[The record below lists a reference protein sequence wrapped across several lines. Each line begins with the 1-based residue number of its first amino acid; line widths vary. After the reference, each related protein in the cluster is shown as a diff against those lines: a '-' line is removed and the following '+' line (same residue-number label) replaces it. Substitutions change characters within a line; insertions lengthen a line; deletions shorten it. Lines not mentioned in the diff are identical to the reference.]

1 MKITSSILNS
11 KMAYYENN
19 LFDFVDGNYYIN
31 EPQHFY
37 INTGENNFVYTLI
50 QSDKINPLISTYE
63 IEGGYETLIHEKI
76 HIYQRLYPDD
86 VNNDARNIGFNRNK
100 KDGCRSNQKQVQRTG
115 IYLPPNLESLRRK
128 NPDFDFLFLWKNV
141 KFPK

>member
-37 INTGENNFVYTLI
+37 INTRDDQIHCSYSVDNF
-50 QSDKINPLISTYE
+50 
-63 IEGGYETLIHEKI
+63 G
-76 HIYQRLYPDD
+76 
-86 VNNDARNIGFNRNK
+86 
-100 KDGCRSNQKQVQRTG
+100 
-115 IYLPPNLESLRRK
+115 LESMIIDSRLHGQSSIHGR
-128 NPDFDFLFLWKNV
+128 NGSYQVW
-141 KFPK
+141 